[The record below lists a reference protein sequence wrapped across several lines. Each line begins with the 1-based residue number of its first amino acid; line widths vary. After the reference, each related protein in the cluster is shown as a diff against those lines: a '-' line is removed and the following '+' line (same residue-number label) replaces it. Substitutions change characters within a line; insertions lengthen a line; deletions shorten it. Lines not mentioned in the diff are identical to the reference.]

1 MGIASGVVAMY
12 AILNAEWF
20 IAIGCIIF
28 VVTSFILAIDSRRL
42 HEDEIEEELNEIFDF
57 GNHNVILIDDEQ
69 FDIKFDEQGRKWICV
84 KENTKND

>member
-1 MGIASGVVAMY
+1 MNLVSGIVATY
-12 AILNAEWF
+12 AVLNHEWF
-20 IAIGCIIF
+20 IAIASIIF
-28 VVTSFILAIDSRRL
+28 VVASIILAIFSRKI

-84 KENTKND
+84 KENKND